1 MNSTAGIR
9 LGRAKVAL
17 MGGSMLAAMMVVAPS
32 LAHAQAAA
40 GVEAVTVTGYAASL
54 QKATDSKR
62 ESTNFTDT
70 VFAEDIGKFPDNN
83 IAESLNRIPGVTI
96 SREVTGEG
104 VNVSIRGLGTNFTKV
119 TLNGANVAVA
129 STGAADASNANR
141 EVDLNWF
148 PTELFTQLSVSKS
161 PTADMLEGGA
171 AGNVNLRSAR
181 PFDQEGFRIT
191 YNLQGSKYSGASSMG
206 DRGALIVSDTWGSFG
221 ALIGIAAAQNRIFT
235 RGWEDGNA
243 GWGSPG
249 PLTATQCPAAN
260 CDTLGANFFTLP
272 GTVPANVTTGGLVPG
287 STITGAMLSALNP
300 GLTPQQISNSL
311 LPRLGRS
318 MFESGS
324 RDRYSGVASFEWRPT
339 DDLHFYVDMVGGR
352 AYNDMNRS
360 DLAIGVRA
368 GNGSQPLIP
377 ENIVLD
383 PLSQTQ
389 IGQGSTPTNGIG
401 GVIQSAT
408 LANAQFHSEARPY
421 KENGD
426 FFSINPGGSW
436 RINDLMKLE
445 FQANATRSHFFRD
458 SPTYMVV
465 TCPSG
470 GNPAGSPGCAAPAG
484 GVFATFS
491 NPPGAN
497 YPIITPSVD
506 INNPANF
513 QWNNGRTNLQ
523 DEKRFTQTTGAHA
536 DFTWGG
542 DRIALKVGAAYD
554 SAFRAITAIDASQIM
569 QNAVCGGNPNVFL
582 PPPNTQPVCRGSSV
596 PGSIAT
602 VNAAA
607 AGQSPTYT
615 GTLNGVNYSGY
626 GYPGSYSASFPA
638 LNYGGSLIPQSALA
652 SYIKQGP
659 TGFITQDF
667 NALAAAD
674 NYYAIDRAAIAAVPN
689 SHAGVTETYPFAVG
703 SAIGGNSGT
712 INENVY
718 SWYGEVAGTEPIHG
732 HNLRYN
738 LGLRFVE
745 THQYITSP
753 VTIVDPRN
761 ATAGPSC
768 TDNPCNPAHAN
779 NPTGGPLFD
788 GGLYPNTFK
797 FATQTK
803 EYGAFLPSINL
814 VYEVSDDFQ
823 VRGSI
828 SRTMT
833 RANPNQMIS
842 GVNFGDVTAQAIT
855 LGNPQLKPFYSNN
868 IDVGFEYYT
877 GGAGYFGFTAFRK
890 GLSGFPIQQ
899 NTTQP
904 FSYLQQF
911 GINFNT
917 LTPGQQL
924 AMIGRGCTSD
934 ANCAAQI
941 TVTQNINAPG
951 MLTVNGMEFDYVQP
965 LDFLLEEYGVPGFGV
980 TGNLTLLDQKSSGS
994 APAFATGVPPMSY
1007 NVTGYY
1013 DHDGISVRLSYVWND
1028 TSYASGSNAQSLCL
1042 PNTNAS
1048 VSGCPQGA
1056 YLFSRAYGQ
1065 ADFSSSVRL
1074 SKFLG
1079 EIPTDPELTF
1089 NVQNLFNSKLRS
1101 YDQWVTAAHNYY
1113 DPGQV
1118 IMFGVRGTW

>member
-1 MNSTAGIR
+1 MHSTVALR
-9 LGRAKVAL
+9 SGRALCISASLLAL
-17 MGGSMLAAMMVVAPS
+17 IVVAPS
-32 LAHAQAAA
+32 LARAQPA
-40 GVEAVTVTGYAASL
+40 GSVESVTVTGYAASL
-54 QKATDSKR
+54 QKATDAKR
-62 ESTNFTDT
+62 DSTNFTDT
-70 VFAEDIGKFPDNN
+70 VFAEDIGKFPDAN

-104 VNVSIRGLGTNFTKV
+104 INVSIRGLGTNFTKV
-119 TLNGANVAVA
+119 TLNNANVAVA
-129 STGAADASNANR
+129 STGATDAANANR

-171 AGNVNLRSAR
+171 AGNINMRSAR

-191 YNLQGSKYSGASSMG
+191 YNLQGSKYTGADSMG
-206 DRGALIVSDTWGSFG
+206 ERGALIVSDTWGNFG
-221 ALIGIAAAQNRIFT
+221 ALIGLVGVQNRIFT
-235 RGWEDGNA
+235 KGWEDGNA

-260 CDTLGANFFTLP
+260 CDTLGANFFALP
-272 GTVPANVTTGGLVPG
+272 VTVPANVTTGGLVPG
-287 STITGAMLSALNP
+287 STVTGALLSSLNP
-300 GLTPQQISNSL
+300 GLTPQQISNAL
-311 LPRLGRS
+311 LPRLGRR
-318 MFESGS
+318 MFEAGS

-339 DDLHFYVDMVGGR
+339 EDVHFYLDMVGGR
-352 AYNDMNRS
+352 AFNDMNRS

-368 GNGSQPLIP
+368 GNGAQPLIP
-377 ENIVLD
+377 INLVLD

-389 IGQGSTPTNGIG
+389 IGQGTTPTNGIG
-401 GVIQSAT
+401 GVVQSGT
-408 LANAQFHSEARPY
+408 LANAQFHLEARPY
-421 KENGD
+421 KEKGD

-436 RINDLMKLE
+436 RINDLMNLE

-458 SPTYMVV
+458 SPTYMFV
-465 TCPSG
+465 TCPSA
-470 GNPAGSPGCAAPAG
+470 GNGTGVPGCNAPAG
-484 GVFATFS
+484 GVSAAFS
-491 NPPGAN
+491 NPSGAA
-497 YPIITPSVD
+497 YPTITPSIDVND
-506 INNPANF
+506 PNNF

-523 DEKRFTQTTGAHA
+523 DEKRFTQTTGAHV

-542 DRIALKVGAAYD
+542 QRIALKVGAAYD
-554 SAFRAITAIDASQIM
+554 SAFRAITAIDGSQIM
-569 QNAVCGGNPNVFL
+569 QNAACGDNPNVFL
-582 PPPNTQPVCRGSSV
+582 PPPNTQPACRGLNV

-602 VNAAA
+602 VNAASP
-607 AGQSPTYT
+607 GQSPTYPGYQT
-615 GTLNGVNYSGY
+615 G
-626 GYPGSYSASFPA
+626 YSAGFPA
-638 LNYGGSLIPQSALA
+638 LAYGGSLVPQSSVA
-652 SYIKQGP
+652 SFVKPGP
-659 TGFITQDF
+659 TGFVTADF
-667 NALAAAD
+667 NALNSAI
-674 NYYAIDRAAIAAVPN
+674 NYYAIDRAAINSVPN
-689 SHAGVTETYPFAVG
+689 AHAGAVATYPFAVG
-703 SAIGGNSGT
+703 ATSGGNSGT
-712 INENVY
+712 IQENVY
-718 SWYGEVAGTEPIHG
+718 SWYGEVVGTQPING

-761 ATAGPSC
+761 AT
-768 TDNPCNPAHAN
+768 
-779 NPTGGPLFD
+779 GGPGGTALAD
-788 GGLYPNTFK
+788 GGLYPNTFR
-797 FATQTK
+797 FATQSK
-803 EYGAFLPSINL
+803 EYGSFLPSLNL

-823 VRGSI
+823 VRGSL

-868 IDVGFEYYT
+868 IDVGFELYT
-877 GGAGYFGFTAFRK
+877 GGAGYFGVAAFRK
-890 GLSGFPIQQ
+890 GVSGFPIQQ

-904 FSYLQQF
+904 FSYLAQF
-911 GINFNT
+911 GITYNT

-924 AMIGRGCTSD
+924 AINGRGCTSD
-934 ANCAAQI
+934 ANCSAQI

-951 MLTVNGMEFDYVQP
+951 MLTINGLEFDYVQP
-965 LDFLLEEYGVPGFGV
+965 LDFLLDEYGLSGFGF

-994 APAFATGVPPMSY
+994 APAFATGVPPLSY

-1013 DHDGISVRLSYVWND
+1013 DHNGISVRLSYVWND
-1028 TSYASGSNAQSLCL
+1028 TSYASGSNSQSLCL

-1056 YLFSRAYGQ
+1056 YLFNKAYGQ

-1074 SKFLG
+1074 SNFLG
-1079 EIPTDPELTF
+1079 QIPTDPELTF
-1089 NVQNLFNSKLRS
+1089 NVQNLFNSKLRA

>member
-1 MNSTAGIR
+1 METT
-9 LGRAKVAL
+9 VAL
-17 MGGSMLAAMMVVAPS
+17 RSGRSLCMGGSLLAMIVMAPS
-32 LAHAQAAA
+32 LAQAQQVAAA
-40 GVEAVTVTGYAASL
+40 GVETVTVTGYAASL
-54 QKATDSKR
+54 QKATEAKR
-62 ESTNFTDT
+62 DSTNFTDT
-70 VFAEDIGKFPDNN
+70 VFAEDIGKFPDSN

-104 VNVSIRGLGTNFTKV
+104 VNVSIRGLGTNFTRI

-148 PTELFTQLSVSKS
+148 PTELFTQLSVAKS

-181 PFDQEGFRIT
+181 PFDHEGFRVT
-191 YNLQGSKYSGASSMG
+191 YNLQGNKYSGADSMG
-206 DRGALIVSDTWGSFG
+206 ERGALIISDTWGSFG
-221 ALIGIAAAQNRIFT
+221 ALIGLAGTQNRIFT
-235 RGWEDGNA
+235 KGWEDGNA

-249 PLTATQCPAAN
+249 PLNATQCPAAN
-260 CDTLGANFFTLP
+260 CDTLGANFFALP
-272 GTVPANVTTGGLVPG
+272 ATVPLNVTTGGLVPG
-287 STITGAMLSALNP
+287 ETLTGARLSQLNP
-300 GLTPQQISNSL
+300 GLTPQQLSNAL
-311 LPRLGRS
+311 LPRLGRR

-324 RDRYSGVASFEWRPT
+324 RDRFSGVASFEWRPT
-339 DDLHFYVDMVGGR
+339 EDLHFYLDMVGGR
-352 AYNDMNRS
+352 AFNDMNRS

-377 ENIVLD
+377 ENVVLD

-389 IGQGSTPTNGIG
+389 IGQGTTPANGIG

-408 LANAQFHSEARPY
+408 LANAQFHLEARPY

-436 RINDLMKLE
+436 RINDLMKVD

-458 SPTYMVV
+458 SPTYMFV

-470 GNPAGSPGCAAPAG
+470 GNGTGVPGCAAPAG
-484 GVFATFS
+484 GVSATFS
-491 NPPGAN
+491 NPAGSNFPV
-497 YPIITPSVD
+497 ITPSIDV
-506 INNPANF
+506 NNPANF
-513 QWNNGRTNLQ
+513 QWNNGRTNLA
-523 DEKRFTQTTGAHA
+523 DEKRFTQTTGAHV

-542 DRIALKVGAAYD
+542 DRIALKLGAAYD
-554 SAFRAITAIDASQIM
+554 SAFRAITAIDASQVM
-569 QNAVCGGNPNVFL
+569 QNAACGNNPNVFL
-582 PPPNTQPVCRGSSV
+582 PPPNTQPVCRGLNV
-596 PGSIAT
+596 AGNIAT
-602 VNAAA
+602 VNAA
-607 AGQSPTYT
+607 SPGASPAYP
-615 GTLNGVNYSGY
+615 GY
-626 GYPGSYSASFPA
+626 GTGYSAGFPA
-638 LNYGGSLIPQSALA
+638 LAYGGSLVPQSAVA
-652 SYIKQGP
+652 GFIKPGP
-659 TGFITQDF
+659 TGFVTADF
-667 NALAAAD
+667 AGLNSAI
-674 NYYAIDRAAIAAVPN
+674 NYYAIDRAAIN
-689 SHAGVTETYPFAVG
+689 SVKNAHAGVTETYPFAVG
-703 SAIGGNSGT
+703 SSIGGNSGT

-718 SWYGEVAGTEPIHG
+718 SWYGEVVGNQPIAGHS
-732 HNLRYN
+732 LRYN

-761 ATAGPSC
+761 ASGGAGGTA
-768 TDNPCNPAHAN
+768 
-779 NPTGGPLFD
+779 LLD
-788 GGLYPNTFK
+788 GGLYPNSFK
-797 FATQTK
+797 FVTQSK
-803 EYGAFLPSINL
+803 EYGSFLPSINV

-823 VRGSI
+823 VRGSM

-868 IDVGFEYYT
+868 IDIGFELYT

-904 FSYLQQF
+904 FSYLSQF
-911 GINFNT
+911 GITYNT

-924 AMIGRGCTSD
+924 AINGRGCTSD

-951 MLTVNGMEFDYVQP
+951 MLTVNGLELDYVQP
-965 LDFLLEEYGVPGFGV
+965 LDFLLEEWGLPGFGFN
-980 TGNLTLLDQKSSGS
+980 GNMTLLDQKSSGS

-1028 TSYASGSNAQSLCL
+1028 TSYASGSNNQSLCL
-1042 PNTNAS
+1042 PNINAQ
-1048 VSGCPQGA
+1048 VAGCPQGA

-1065 ADFSSSVRL
+1065 ADFSSSIRL
-1074 SKFLG
+1074 SRIIG

-1089 NVQNLFNSKLRS
+1089 DVQNVFNSKLRS

-1118 IMFGVRGTW
+1118 LMFGLRGTW

>member
-1 MNSTAGIR
+1 MHSTAGIR
-9 LGRAKVAL
+9 AGRARAVL
-17 MGGSMLAAMMVVAPS
+17 MGGGMFAAMMIIASS
-32 LAHAQAAA
+32 LANAQAVAA
-40 GVEAVTVTGYAASL
+40 NGVESVTVTGYAASL
-54 QKATDSKR
+54 EKATNAKR
-62 ESTNFTDT
+62 DSTNFTDT
-70 VFAEDIGKFPDNN
+70 VFAEDIGKFPDSN

-96 SREVTGEG
+96 SREVDGEG

-171 AGNVNLRSAR
+171 AGNVDLRSAR
-181 PFDQEGFRIT
+181 PFDQEGFRVT
-191 YNLQGSKYSGASSMG
+191 YNLQGNKYSGSGQMG
-206 DRGALIVSDTWGSFG
+206 ERGALIVSDTWGSFG
-221 ALIGIAAAQNRIFT
+221 ALIGVAGVQNKIFT
-235 RGWEDGNA
+235 KGWEDGNA

-249 PLTATQCPAAN
+249 PLTAAQCPAAN

-272 GTVPANVTTGGLVPG
+272 VTVPANVTTGGLVPG

-300 GLTPQQISNSL
+300 GLSPQQISNSL

-324 RDRYSGVASFEWRPT
+324 RDRYNGVGSFEWRPT
-339 DDLHFYVDMVGGR
+339 DNLHFYLDMVGGR
-352 AYNDMNRS
+352 AFNDMNRS
-360 DLAIGVRA
+360 DLALGVRA

-377 ENIVLD
+377 ENVALD
-383 PLSQTQ
+383 PISTAF
-389 IGQGSTPTNGIG
+389 IGQGSTPGAGIG
-401 GVIQSAT
+401 GVVQSAT

-436 RINDLMKLE
+436 RINDLMKLD
-445 FQANATRSHFFRD
+445 FQGNATRSHFFRD

-470 GNPAGSPGCAAPAG
+470 GNAAGVPGCAAPTG

-491 NPPGAN
+491 NPTGAAF
-497 YPIITPSVD
+497 PLITPSID

-523 DEKRFTQTTGAHA
+523 DEKRFTQTTGAHV

-554 SAFRAITAIDASQIM
+554 SAFRAITAIDGSQIM
-569 QNAVCGGNPNVFL
+569 QNADCGDNPNVFL
-582 PPPNTQPVCRGSSV
+582 PPPNTQPGCRGANIAGSV
-596 PGSIAT
+596 AT
-602 VNAAA
+602 VNAASP
-607 AGQSPTYT
+607 GQSPAYP
-615 GTLNGVNYSGY
+615 GY
-626 GYPGSYSASFPA
+626 GTGYSAGFPA
-638 LNYGGSLIPQSALA
+638 LNYAGSLVPQSALA
-652 SYIKQGP
+652 GFIKQGP

-667 NALAAAD
+667 NALAAAT
-674 NYYAIDRAAIAAVPN
+674 NYYAIDRAAIASVPN
-689 SHAGVTETYPFAVG
+689 AHAGVTETYPFAVG

-712 INENVY
+712 IQENVY
-718 SWYGEVAGTEPIHG
+718 SWYGEVAGTEPING
-732 HNLRYN
+732 HNLRYKA
-738 LGLRFVE
+738 GLRFVE

-761 ATAGPSC
+761 ATGGAGG
-768 TDNPCNPAHAN
+768 TALA
-779 NPTGGPLFD
+779 D
-788 GGLYPNTFK
+788 GGLYPNKFK
-797 FATQTK
+797 FATQSK
-803 EYGAFLPSINL
+803 EYGSFLPSINA
-814 VYEVSDDFQ
+814 VYEVTDDFQ
-823 VRGSI
+823 IRGSL

-855 LGNPQLKPFYSNN
+855 LGNPALKPFYSNN
-868 IDVGFEYYT
+868 IDAGFELYT
-877 GGAGYFGFTAFRK
+877 GGAGYFSFTAFRK

-911 GINFNT
+911 GINYNT
-917 LTPGQQL
+917 LTPGQQIAL
-924 AMIGRGCTSD
+924 NGRGCTSD
-934 ANCAAQI
+934 ATCAAQI
-941 TVTQNINAPG
+941 TVTQNVNAAG

-965 LDFLLEEYGVPGFGV
+965 LDFLLADWGLPGFGFN
-980 TGNLTLLDQKSSGS
+980 GNLTLLDQKSSGS
-994 APAFATGVPPMSY
+994 APAFATGVPPLSY

-1013 DHDGISVRLSYVWND
+1013 DHDGISVRLSYVFND
-1028 TSYASGSNAQSLCL
+1028 TSYASGSNNQSLCL
-1042 PNTNAS
+1042 PNINAQTA
-1048 VSGCPQGA
+1048 GCPQGA
-1056 YLFSRAYGQ
+1056 YLFTKAYGQ

-1074 SKFLG
+1074 SRFLG

-1089 NVQNLFNSKLRS
+1089 DVQNLFNSKLRG
-1101 YDQWVTAAHNYY
+1101 YDQFVSATHNYY
-1113 DPGQV
+1113 DQGQV
-1118 IMFGVRGTW
+1118 IMFGMRGTW